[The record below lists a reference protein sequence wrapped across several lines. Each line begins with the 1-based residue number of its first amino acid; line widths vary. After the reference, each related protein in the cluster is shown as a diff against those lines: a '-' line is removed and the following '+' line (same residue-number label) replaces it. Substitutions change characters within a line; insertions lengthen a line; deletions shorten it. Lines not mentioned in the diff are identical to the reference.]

1 MNSSRSICS
10 EVEIQT
16 VAREIGACACG
27 VVQAVAVDS
36 EARQYYGQWIDA
48 GGSGT
53 MCYCEKYA
61 DVRND
66 PRLLLPGCK
75 WLIVCAFNYNP
86 GILPPDRLRIARYA
100 LGRDYH
106 HVLPER
112 MRHLA
117 SFLTGKYGGETLI
130 AVDTLPL
137 RERYWAAKAG
147 VGAIGRNNHLI
158 VPGVGS
164 YVFIATLLWTGEIEP
179 SAEPMPVGYPCEDCS
194 ACLKAC
200 PSRALQCDGSCRTQ
214 RCISYLTIEHKGEIP
229 ANVNLRGWLY
239 GCDLCQMACPHNIAA
254 PETQIPEFR
263 PRAELLSLDEQALRS
278 HSGRSWQ
285 RFLGDSAILRTPLK
299 RLLRNLGH
307 RPGSDE
313 AR

>member
-1 MNSSRSICS
+1 MNSFRSRCS
-10 EVEIQT
+10 DVEIQA
-16 VAREIGACACG
+16 VAKEIGACACG
-27 VVQAVAVDS
+27 VAQASAVDP
-36 EARQYYGQWIDA
+36 EALQCYERWLDA
-48 GGSGT
+48 GGQGT
-53 MCYCEKYA
+53 MSYCGKHTEA
-61 DVRND
+61 RND

-86 GILPPDRLRIARYA
+86 GILPSNRLRIARYA

-106 HVLPER
+106 HVLTER
-112 MRHLA
+112 MQRLA
-117 SFLTGKYGGETLI
+117 SFLTAKYGGETMI

-147 VGAIGRNNHLI
+147 IGAVGRNNHLI

-164 YVFIATLLWTGEIEP
+164 YVFIATLLWTGEIRQTVEP
-179 SAEPMPVGYPCEDCS
+179 EPAGYPCEGCD

-200 PSRALQCDGSCRTQ
+200 PSRALQCDGSCHTQ

-229 ANVNLRGWLY
+229 ADVNLRGWLY

-263 PRAELLSLDEQALRS
+263 PRVELLFLDESALRS
-278 HSGRSWQ
+278 HSGRSWR
-285 RFLGDSAILRTPLK
+285 RFLGDSAMLRTPLK
-299 RLLRNLGH
+299 HLLRNLSHHPAGQ
-307 RPGSDE
+307 RSE
-313 AR
+313 